1 MFFLIFLVG
10 LIIGSFLNVCIYR
23 IPREESI
30 VFPPSHCASCN
41 HKLVWYDLFP
51 VISYIILRGRCR
63 YCNTKISIVYPIIE
77 LLNGVIYIL
86 LYIKFGLSILFI
98 KYSILASLVIVIS
111 IIDLF
116 TTDIYTNT
124 IWFGTAIGIIFIII
138 SILMKQNIFTYI
150 IGAIIGAGV
159 ITIIILT
166 TKGMGWGDA
175 ELLFVIGL
183 FLGIKLSIVT
193 IFLSFILG
201 GLIGSILIMLKIK
214 SRKDYIPFGPFISAG
229 ALISILWGDIL
240 LRYYTF

>member
-1 MFFLIFLVG
+1 LFFLIFLVG